1 MNVEEEN
8 KNFSK
13 VRNEEKQQNRLLHI
27 TEQMAWKCKTH

>member
-13 VRNEEKQQNRLLHI
+13 VRNEEKQQNPLLHI
-27 TEQMAWKCKTH
+27 TEQKWKCKTH